1 MKQCSFCSSKTPGFL
16 LKPELKTHLKIPKEL
31 WSSFNY
37 ICAEH
42 FEVDNITTGQR
53 KRLKYDA
60 FPTIFPQ
67 PLESYFEQFFD
78 AEVSLGKN

>member
-1 MKQCSFCSSKTPGFL
+1 M
-16 LKPELKTHLKIPKEL
+16 KIPKEL
-31 WSSFNY
+31 WSSFDY
-37 ICAEH
+37 ICADH

-67 PLESYFEQFFD
+67 PLESYFDQFFD
-78 AEVSLGKN
+78 AELNLGKVNKTDKSELIHISFVHNISGLR